1 MPAPSKNYYE
11 LLGVPRYAKMH
22 DVGRAYNRW
31 VSDANKPDAP
41 PLDLKRATLMKLAY
55 DTLSDPARREAYDRT
70 LVKKATKRAGGAA
83 LWGAGIA
90 ILVGAGAAAWF
101 WLKPEAPVAPEVDAV
116 SKLLDTTTRAVGR
129 VDSLDM
135 SGKETPIGLAF
146 AIAEGEMVTSCE
158 RVPPGAQLRVTLG
171 KRKVPATVK
180 TTDEKYGLC
189 KLAAEGTGAWPLVLA
204 DNEPRQ
210 GDRVYATKVNSVGQV
225 ALVEGTVKRLHG
237 EPAERSIELNLP
249 LAPEWAGGPLLD
261 GYGRVL
267 GAARPMEASV
277 PAQHRRLPRT
287 WVADAFAAQ
296 DPKSRAAAAATS
308 AAAQSSPS
316 DAPAQPSDGPKRVPK
331 SLENVPPE
339 RVEKLEKAFRP
350 PPSVPDDL

>member
-1 MPAPSKNYYE
+1 MPAPSKNHYE
-11 LLGVPRYAKMH
+11 LLGVPRNAKLQ

-31 VSDANKPDAP
+31 RSAANQPDAP
-41 PLDLKRATLMKLAY
+41 PLDLKLEMKMKEAY
-55 DTLSDPARREAYDRT
+55 ETLSDPARRDAYDRT
-70 LVKKATKRAGGAA
+70 LTVRATKRAGGAA
-83 LWGAGIA
+83 IWGVAIA
-90 ILVGAGAAAWF
+90 IIAGAAAAAWF
-101 WLKPEAPVAPEVDAV
+101 ALKPERPVAPEVEAV
-116 SKLLDTTTRAVGR
+116 TKLLDTTTRAVGR
-129 VDSLDM
+129 LDSLDM

-158 RVPPGAQLRVTLG
+158 RIPPGAQLRITLG
-171 KRKVPATVK
+171 KRKVRATVK

-237 EPAERSIELNLP
+237 DPAERSIELNLP

-267 GAARPMEASV
+267 GAARPMETSV
-277 PAQHRRLPRT
+277 PAQHRRLPKT
-287 WVADAFAAQ
+287 WIAEAFAGQ
-296 DPKSRAAAAATS
+296 DPKARAAATALGG
-308 AAAQSSPS
+308 AQSPG
-316 DAPAQPSDGPKRVPK
+316 DAPAAAPSDVQKRAPK
-331 SLENVPPE
+331 SLENVPAE

-350 PPSVPDDL
+350 PPQVPDDL